1 MIRSRIRSMNRPTI
15 RSLAATLLL
24 AVAITGC
31 WVEPVPEEVRVD
43 DGGTDVDATVRA
55 ALDSS
60 ARAWNAGD
68 LEGFMAVYRQ
78 DSTTTYVGGPG
89 LVTGYE
95 GILERYAPLFEPGA
109 ERDSLRFE
117 DFTVREIADG
127 IAVGTARWV
136 LHREGR
142 TVDAGPFTLV
152 LQRFD
157 EGWRIVHDHSSSD
170 PGPEPDESPDSG

>member
-1 MIRSRIRSMNRPTI
+1 MIRS
-15 RSLAATLLL
+15 LL
-24 AVAITGC
+24 ASAVLVVGVSGC
-31 WVEPVPEEVRVD
+31 WIEPVPEEVRVD
-43 DGGTDVDATVRA
+43 DEAELEATVRA

-68 LEGFMAVYRQ
+68 LEGFLAVYRR
-78 DSTTTYVGGPG
+78 DSTTTYVGAGG

-95 GILERYAPLFEPGA
+95 GIRGRYAPLFAPGA

-127 IAVGTARWV
+127 VAVGTARWI
-136 LHREGR
+136 LHRDGR

-152 LQRFD
+152 LRRFQ

-170 PGPEPDESPDSG
+170 PSLEPPPAPGPG